1 MEFTQGAILT
11 SPYSPGAYVLSE
23 KEYLF
28 YALDT
33 LPILLCFAAFIAFN
47 PALLL
52 PKESASEPVVR
63 AEDVVTSLGEDAKSD
78 QPSTSEAN
86 EINGFAKNEV

>member
-1 MEFTQGAILT
+1 MTW
-11 SPYSPGAYVLSE
+11 PYSPDAYIISE
-23 KEYLF
+23 QEYLF